1 MPRQSLAKSAGRTM
15 ATTAA
20 CAPAVGVRA
29 AAAPHHSTRPSGPP
43 SSRPLCPA
51 IGARGG
57 RRASPRGPSSQAAF
71 GSGGD
76 RKESEKAAPNGL
88 QVLFQKALEGG
99 KKVSKEPDGFTRL
112 MQSLGDGIVERNF
125 GTGGSWP
132 DAAEAKR
139 KGVCPR
145 CGASTAEALKAAEEA
160 GTAVDPGSDPVE
172 LAAVGQHPL
181 GWCKGCATKDRLLDV
196 SQSF

>member
-1 MPRQSLAKSAGRTM
+1 M
-15 ATTAA
+15 ATTTAG
-20 CAPAVGVRA
+20 CAPALVVRA
-29 AAAPHHSTRPSGPP
+29 AAAPHSISRLGAPSC
-43 SSRPLCPA
+43 RPLCPA
-51 IGARGG
+51 IKTGGG
-57 RRASPRGPSSQAAF
+57 RHASPRGPPSQAAF
-71 GSGGD
+71 GSGSD
-76 RKESEKAAPNGL
+76 QEDSDKPAPNGL
-88 QVLFQKALEGG
+88 QVLLQKAFEGG
-99 KKVSKEPDGFTRL
+99 KKVAKEPAGFTSL
-112 MQSLGDGIVERNF
+112 MQNLGDGIVERNF